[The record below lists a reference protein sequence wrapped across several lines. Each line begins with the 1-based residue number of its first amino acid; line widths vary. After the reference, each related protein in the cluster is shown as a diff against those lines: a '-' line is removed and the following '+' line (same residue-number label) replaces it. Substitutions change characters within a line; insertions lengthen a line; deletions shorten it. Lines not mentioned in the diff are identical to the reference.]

1 MFETA
6 TVFVTFP
13 RHARR
18 RHVDLALALAMLNKA
33 LRARSGGG
41 RARRRAGA
49 PELLGKPGDRHG
61 HAKPLGA

>member
-6 TVFVTFP
+6 AVFVTFP

-18 RHVDLALALAMLNKA
+18 RRVDLALALAMLNKA
-33 LRARSGGG
+33 LRARSGVV
-41 RARRRAGA
+41 RASRRAG
-49 PELLGKPGDRHG
+49 PLELLGEPGDRHG

>member
-1 MFETA
+1 MSETA

-18 RHVDLALALAMLNKA
+18 RHVDLALALALLNKA
-33 LRARSGGG
+33 VTARNGALRAG
-41 RARRRAGA
+41 RRAGSRA
-49 PELLGKPGDRHG
+49 LLGEPGDRHA